1 MSDLSVFI
9 PYELK
14 DVLVPKYKLKWNAV
28 LGLWQC
34 GNERVFNLSGMRPYH
49 IHYLDVHFV
58 NKEAAKKLGCKWAP
72 ISKKW
77 CISVGLYNTLKA
89 DYDAL
94 AKKTKTMEVEVNYDD
109 VVEDEQVA

>member
-1 MSDLSVFI
+1 MSDLSVLI
-9 PYELK
+9 PFELK
-14 DVLVPKYKLKWNAV
+14 DELVPKYKLKWNAF
-28 LGLWQC
+28 LGLWHC
-34 GNERVFNLSGMRPYH
+34 GNDRIYNMSGIRPYH

-77 CISVGLYNTLKA
+77 CISVGLYNKLQA

-94 AKKTKTMEVEVNYDD
+94 AKKTKIIVEENYDD
-109 VVEDEQVA
+109 VVEEVA